1 MKTFIGKK
9 GTEKPIEIFV
19 ALFVILAVALVMLK
33 LFQNQ
38 ITEKQAQLTQFEQE
52 KKQQEL
58 VEKSV
63 LYCKSRCIDASN
75 DGCSLRS
82 LASFCLALGSDQIK
96 LPDYLDLNKNT
107 RMDLDTTRLAG
118 LGLCEDAVPCHSLV
132 SECCGTQ
139 LTGQAC
145 KEILTQYW
153 ESQNFNGTNINCLVK
168 TNVKKGT
175 CLVSDQSMFW
185 YTKAGFDTMAAGCT
199 T

>member
-1 MKTFIGKK
+1 MRVFNGKK

-58 VEKSV
+58 VEKAA

-82 LASFCLALGSDQIK
+82 LSSFCLSLGSDQIK
-96 LPDYLDLNKNT
+96 APDFLDFNKNKI
-107 RMDLDTTRLAG
+107 MDYDTTRLAG
-118 LGLCEDAVPCHSLV
+118 IGQCEDAVPCHSLV
-132 SECCGTQ
+132 SECCGMQMTWS
-139 LTGQAC
+139 TC
-145 KEILTQYW
+145 KNILDQYW
-153 ESQNFNGTNINCLVK
+153 TSQGFDTNQINCMIKTNI
-168 TNVKKGT
+168 KKGT
-175 CLVSDQSMFW
+175 CTVTDTSMFW
-185 YTKAGFDTMAAGCT
+185 YTRAGFDVLVATCP
-199 T
+199 